1 MRRPRKIDFDEG
13 NGTIDLDSWEEAY
26 SDYEDAEYERK
37 RDMDLDA
44 QEVEGEL
51 KREKGEE
58 DETD

>member
-1 MRRPRKIDFDEG
+1 MKRPKASDFDDGCGSIDFDAFA
-13 NGTIDLDSWEEAY
+13 EAY

-44 QEVEGEL
+44 LETEGEL

-58 DETD
+58 DER

>member
-1 MRRPRKIDFDEG
+1 MKPRKIDFDEG
-13 NGTIDLDSWEEAY
+13 NGTIDLEAYEEAY
-26 SDYEDAEYERK
+26 SNYEEEEYERK

-58 DETD
+58 DETDQ